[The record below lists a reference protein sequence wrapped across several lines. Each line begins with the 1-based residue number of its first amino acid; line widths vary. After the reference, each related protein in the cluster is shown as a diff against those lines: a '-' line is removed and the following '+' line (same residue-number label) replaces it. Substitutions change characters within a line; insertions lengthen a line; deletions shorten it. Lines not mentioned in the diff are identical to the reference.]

1 MPDIGKYGAGD
12 PSDLDEWTFTADGDG
27 TGGHKDGDGGPE
39 GCMYANIVGDSQADA
54 GYWEWTGTWED
65 LGVLPNSIV
74 TAVQLADIASKCV
87 TWLGADGS
95 DLGPFQVLDAEDAVL
110 GTIWDGRSNLAGVDA
125 EWVSAGEQ
133 TAVTG
138 LTCASD
144 DTVKLRLYWNA
155 ATSGTD
161 NTIAIAVDTGTDGV
175 GQVFTCQLPSA

>member
-39 GCMYANIVGDSQADA
+39 GCMYANIVGDSQA
-54 GYWEWTGTWED
+54 
-65 LGVLPNSIV
+65 
-74 TAVQLADIASKCV
+74 
-87 TWLGADGS
+87 
-95 DLGPFQVLDAEDAVL
+95 AEDAVL